1 MHPCLYDAL
10 LQHKAIIKD
19 TFKTLH
25 KEVSYWYKV
34 QFTNSHILDWQILA
48 VSAVNLPQGNSLHS
62 MVYENVKIIKAGT
75 KKLASF
81 PVLAV
86 FLISATN
93 FFSWNCIPQNKNWR
107 KKYKRRFFKRK
118 KYPWKISYLHLKRRN
133 LPFNT
138 YTKEWC
144 SIK

>member
-1 MHPCLYDAL
+1 MLPCLYDVL

-34 QFTNSHILDWQILA
+34 QFTNSHILDWQLLA

-75 KKLASF
+75 
-81 PVLAV
+81 
-86 FLISATN
+86 T
-93 FFSWNCIPQNKNWR
+93 
-107 KKYKRRFFKRK
+107 
-118 KYPWKISYLHLKRRN
+118 N
-133 LPFNT
+133 LPHFQF
-138 YTKEWC
+138 
-144 SIK
+144 